1 MTARLIEV
9 GLLGP
14 IEARD
19 VAGTRLPVPRG
30 RPLTL
35 LALLLT
41 RRGEVVPADSAVEA
55 LWPGQ
60 PPQDPRN
67 ALQLALSRL
76 RRSLAG
82 GGQDGADVVAGL
94 AGGYVLRLPAGSV
107 DADRFETLVQAGRGQ
122 LDRNEAAD
130 AAGTLRRALGLW
142 RGQALADVRDEPF
155 AQPEISRLNE
165 LRMAALTGRVD
176 ADLALGRHAQLV
188 GELTALAAEHPMR
201 ERMAAQLMLALYGS
215 GRQAD
220 ALAVYLDTRRMLL
233 AELGVEPSAE
243 LREAHQLVLRHGDLP
258 GGPVP
263 VPGAAAGPARPPAR
277 ESARRRPVTCVAAV
291 PQPGDRGPVP
301 ADPEAARAGL
311 LSLRDRMSGVCAEFH
326 GALRDGTAG
335 AVTGVFGWPVA
346 REDDALKAVAA
357 AAAIA
362 AAPGGPPPGVGV
374 VTGEAVAPPDVHAPF
389 LFGDLAEQ
397 AVALARRARPGQ
409 VLLAAPAW
417 RLVAHAAQGSPA
429 TGGAAM
435 ALAGIDLSAAAVRR
449 SRGGPYLGR
458 DAELG
463 VLTRALA
470 SVAASRAGQLVTVT
484 GEPGTGKTRLS
495 LEFERLARPGAVV
508 LRGRC
513 RPPGEDVPYRP
524 FQEIIEQ
531 AAAGGRPA
539 DWLAR
544 AGVATAAAQAVLA
557 MLGQGPP
564 RTSGPLSW
572 AIGQVLAAVTGPHPA
587 VLIIDDV
594 QHAAPEVAGLLDE
607 LAGQLHEVPVLLVC
621 LARPELRQAQPNWGR
636 GWEQAATLALG
647 PLDDTHSRALLAWLA
662 APPGSAGG
670 AADGDPDGG
679 LPAVT
684 RDRVIATAGGNPLF
698 LEQLARHL
706 REHPDGLVTV
716 PPALQGLLASRLDLL
731 SATER
736 TVLER
741 GSIEGDVFH
750 QEAVGARPGPGG
762 TVTVTGPVLDQVLDA
777 LLRRDLIVPVASGLG
792 GRSAFGFRHRLI
804 REAAYAMLTR
814 ADRAV
819 LHEQHAAWLAGLVP
833 PAAASAELQA
843 AHLELAHGH
852 LTAIGDPANQADR
865 IAARAGPLLT
875 SAAGDAHRRGELTA
889 EIGLLDRARRMLA
902 PQPEA
907 AAGLLPI
914 LASALAE
921 AGTFGRAAEVAEA
934 GERAGLELGLPAVRW
949 RSAVERERSRL
960 YADPARADTEAA
972 LATVGQATGVF
983 TTLGDDLGLA
993 RAHYLHA
1000 ELLWMNGQ
1008 PDSALRQC
1016 ERQVRHA
1023 QRAGAGFEA
1032 AVGQAYIA
1040 WSLVDGCI
1048 PVRQGL
1054 RRLAQL
1060 IAEAEDDQVA
1070 TLGLTGFLAVLRSM
1084 AGDGHDAEALMR
1096 QSRRGLAELG
1106 LNMTGA
1112 AMAIFDSRMRLRA
1125 GDYPGAEEAVS
1136 EALRTGQRTG
1146 DRWVQSTALTD
1157 LAHVLLAQRRRAD
1170 AARAVGDIDSVP
1182 APRDTE
1188 WRVRRLTAQ
1197 SALAALS
1204 ASHATAIRRADAA
1217 VAAAEGTQFLM
1228 LRCHAQ
1234 ATRAAV
1240 LRQAGRAAEAAAAQ
1254 AAARALA
1261 MAKGDVTLLNADR
1274 GPGAPA

>member
-1 MTARLIEV
+1 MTARLMEV
-9 GLLGP
+9 GVLGP

-19 VAGTRLPVPRG
+19 TAGTALPVPRG

-41 RRGEVVPADSAVEA
+41 RRGEVVPADAAVAA

-76 RRSLAG
+76 RRALAG
-82 GGQDGADVVAGL
+82 GGQDGPGVVAGL

-155 AQPEISRLNE
+155 AQQEISRLDE

-188 GELTALAAEHPMR
+188 GDLKALAAEHPLR
-201 ERMAAQLMLALYGS
+201 ERLRAQLMLALYGS

-220 ALAVYLDTRRMLL
+220 ALAVYRDTRRMLI

-258 GGPVP
+258 GRAAPVP
-263 VPGAAAGPARPPAR
+263 RAVALVPGPAPAP
-277 ESARRRPVTCVAAV
+277 EAARRRPVTCVAAV
-291 PQPGDRGPVP
+291 PPQAGGGLAP
-301 ADPEAARAGL
+301 ADPEAVRTVL
-311 LSLRDRMSGVCAEFH
+311 LSLQARMSGAVAEFH
-326 GALRDGTAG
+326 GALHDGSAG

-346 REDDALKAVAA
+346 REDDVLKAVAA

-362 AAPGGPPPGVGV
+362 AVPDGLAPGVGV
-374 VTGEAVAPPDVHAPF
+374 VTGEAVAPPEAGAPF

-397 AVALARRARPGQ
+397 AAALARRAGPGQ
-409 VLLAAPAW
+409 VLVAAPAW
-417 RLVAHAAQGSPA
+417 QLVAHAAQGSPA
-429 TGGAAM
+429 AEGTAV
-435 ALAGIDLSAAAVRR
+435 ALASIDPSAAAVRR
-449 SRGGPYLGR
+449 SAGGPYLGR

-463 VLTRALA
+463 LLSRALA
-470 SVAASRAGQLVTVT
+470 SVAASQAGQLITVT
-484 GEPGTGKTRLS
+484 GEPGAGKTRLS

-531 AAAGGRPA
+531 ASAGSRPA

-544 AGVATAAAQAVLA
+544 TGVTAGAVQAVLA
-557 MLGQGPP
+557 MLGHGQQ
-564 RTSGPLSW
+564 RTSGPLPW
-572 AIGQVLAAVTGPHPA
+572 AIGQVLAAVAGPHPA
-587 VLIIDDV
+587 VLVIDDV
-594 QHAAPEVAGLLDE
+594 QNAAPEAAELLDG
-607 LAGQLHEVPVLLVC
+607 LAAPLQQVPVLVVC
-621 LARPELRQAQPNWGR
+621 LARPELQQVLPLWGR
-636 GWEQAATLALG
+636 GWEQAATVALR
-647 PLDDTHSRALLAWLA
+647 PLDETHSRALLARLTG
-662 APPGSAGG
+662 PPGAAAG
-670 AADGDPDGG
+670 DIDGG
-679 LPAVT
+679 LPAGT
-684 RDRVIATAGGNPLF
+684 ANQVIATAGGNPLF
-698 LEQLARHL
+698 LEQLTRHL
-706 REHPDGLVTV
+706 REQPGSQVTV
-716 PPALQGLLASRLDLL
+716 PPALHGLLASRLDLL
-731 SATER
+731 STAER
-736 TVLER
+736 TILER
-741 GSIEGDVFH
+741 GAIEGDVFH
-750 QEAVGARPGPGG
+750 QEAVASGRGPGG
-762 TVTVTGPVLDQVLDA
+762 AAAVTGPVLDQVLDA
-777 LLRRDLIVPVASGLG
+777 LLRRDLIVPVASGFG
-792 GRSAFGFRHRLI
+792 GRPAFGFRHRLI

-814 ADRAV
+814 ADRAA
-819 LHEQHAAWLAGLVP
+819 LHEQHAAWLAGLIP
-833 PAAASAELQA
+833 PAPASAELQA
-843 AHLELAHGH
+843 AHLERAHGH
-852 LTAIGDPANQADR
+852 LTAIGDPGNQADL

-875 SAAGDAHRRGELTA
+875 AAAGRAHRRGELTA
-889 EIGLLDRARRMLA
+889 EIGLLDRARQMLA
-902 PQPEA
+902 PQPVA

-934 GERAGLELGLPAVRW
+934 GARAGLELGLPAVRW
-949 RSAVERERSRL
+949 RSVVERERARL
-960 YADPARADTEAA
+960 YADPGAADIATA
-972 LATVGQATGVF
+972 LTAVRQATRVF

-993 RAHYLHA
+993 RSYYLRA
-1000 ELLWMNGQ
+1000 ELLWMKGQ

-1023 QRAGAGFEA
+1023 RQAGAGFEA
-1032 AVGQAYIA
+1032 AVGQTYLA
-1040 WSLVDGCI
+1040 WSLVDGCT

-1054 RRLAQL
+1054 RRLTGL
-1060 IAEAEDDQVA
+1060 IAEAGDDPVA
-1070 TLGLTGFLAVLRSM
+1070 RLGLVGFMAVLRSM
-1084 AGDGHDAEALMR
+1084 AGEPDADALMR
-1096 QSRRGLAELG
+1096 QSRRGLADLG

-1112 AMAIFDSRMRLRA
+1112 AMAIFDARMRLRA
-1125 GDYPGAEEAVS
+1125 GDYPGAEQAVS
-1136 EALRTGQRTG
+1136 EALRTGQQAG
-1146 DRWVQSTALTD
+1146 DRWVQSTALAD
-1157 LAHVLLAQRRRAD
+1157 LAHVLLAQGRHED
-1170 AARAVGDIDSVP
+1170 AVRAVKAIDTAP

-1240 LRQAGRAAEAAAAQ
+1240 LRRAGRAAEAAAAQ
-1254 AAARALA
+1254 SAAQALA
-1261 MAKGDVTLLNADR
+1261 RAKGDITLLTGDDAAASGGN
-1274 GPGAPA
+1274 PG

>member
-1 MTARLIEV
+1 
-9 GLLGP
+9 
-14 IEARD
+14 
-19 VAGTRLPVPRG
+19 
-30 RPLTL
+30 
-35 LALLLT
+35 
-41 RRGEVVPADSAVEA
+41 
-55 LWPGQ
+55 
-60 PPQDPRN
+60 
-67 ALQLALSRL
+67 
-76 RRSLAG
+76 
-82 GGQDGADVVAGL
+82 
-94 AGGYVLRLPAGSV
+94 
-107 DADRFETLVQAGRGQ
+107 
-122 LDRNEAAD
+122 
-130 AAGTLRRALGLW
+130 
-142 RGQALADVRDEPF
+142 
-155 AQPEISRLNE
+155 
-165 LRMAALTGRVD
+165 
-176 ADLALGRHAQLV
+176 
-188 GELTALAAEHPMR
+188 
-201 ERMAAQLMLALYGS
+201 
-215 GRQAD
+215 
-220 ALAVYLDTRRMLL
+220 
-233 AELGVEPSAE
+233 
-243 LREAHQLVLRHGDLP
+243 
-258 GGPVP
+258 
-263 VPGAAAGPARPPAR
+263 
-277 ESARRRPVTCVAAV
+277 VTCVAAV

-374 VTGEAVAPPDVHAPF
+374 ATGEAVAPPDVHAPF

-429 TGGAAM
+429 TGLAM

-544 AGVATAAAQAVLA
+544 AGVATGAAQAVLA
-557 MLGQGPP
+557 MLGQGPQ
-564 RTSGPLSW
+564 RTSGPLPW

-662 APPGSAGG
+662 APPGGAGR
-670 AADGDPDGG
+670 AADGDPDGE

-706 REHPDGLVTV
+706 REQPDGQVTV

-762 TVTVTGPVLDQVLDA
+762 TAAVTGPVLDQVLDA

-792 GRSAFGFRHRLI
+792 GRPAFGFRHRLI

-819 LHEQHAAWLAGLVP
+819 LHEQHAAWLAGLDP
-833 PAAASAELQA
+833 PAAAGEELQA

-852 LTAIGDPANQADR
+852 LTALGDPADQADR

-875 SAAGDAHRRGELTA
+875 RAAAGAHRRGDLTA

-921 AGTFGRAAEVAEA
+921 AGTFGRAAEVAQA
-934 GERAGLELGLPAVRW
+934 GERAGLELGLPAVHW
-949 RSAVERERSRL
+949 RSAVERERARL

-993 RAHYLHA
+993 RSYYLRA
-1000 ELLWMNGQ
+1000 ELLWMKGQ

-1023 QRAGAGFEA
+1023 RQAGAGFEA
-1032 AVGQAYIA
+1032 AVGQTYLA
-1040 WSLVDGCI
+1040 WSLVDGCT

-1054 RRLAQL
+1054 RRLTGL
-1060 IAEAEDDQVA
+1060 IAEAGDDPVA
-1070 TLGLTGFLAVLRSM
+1070 RLGLVGFMAVLRSM
-1084 AGDGHDAEALMR
+1084 AGEPDADALMR
-1096 QSRRGLAELG
+1096 QSRRGLADLG

-1112 AMAIFDSRMRLRA
+1112 AMAIFDARMRLRA
-1125 GDYPGAEEAVS
+1125 GDYPGAEQAVS
-1136 EALRTGQRTG
+1136 EALRTGQQAG
-1146 DRWVQSTALTD
+1146 DRWVQSTALAD
-1157 LAHVLLAQRRRAD
+1157 LAHVLLAQGRHED
-1170 AARAVGDIDSVP
+1170 AVRAVKAIDTAP

-1240 LRQAGRAAEAAAAQ
+1240 LRRAGRAAEAAAAQ
-1254 AAARALA
+1254 SAAQALA
-1261 MAKGDVTLLNADR
+1261 RAKGDITLLTGVGAAA
-1274 GPGAPA
+1274 PGGNPG